1 MVQRM
6 ILRKKEEEGLGD
18 WKNGDKKSIRGKAK
32 EWKSVPR
39 SNHQPWLRTK
49 MNGQLLQF
57 YMMPL
62 QWAIPFL
69 PLLFYLLEET
79 IIINP
84 NALICSLWLL
94 ACALGPFAY

>member
-1 MVQRM
+1 MELIDELSWDYLYTIWKW
-6 ILRKKEEEGLGD
+6 ILIEIF
-18 WKNGDKKSIRGKAK
+18 S
-32 EWKSVPR
+32 
-39 SNHQPWLRTK
+39 TK
-49 MNGQLLQF
+49 LNGQLLQF

-94 ACALGPFAY
+94 ACVLGPFAY

>member
-6 ILRKKEEEGLGD
+6 ILRKKQEEGLGD
-18 WKNGDKKSIRGKAK
+18 WKNGDKKS
-32 EWKSVPR
+32 
-39 SNHQPWLRTK
+39 TK
-49 MNGQLLQF
+49 LNGQLLQF

-94 ACALGPFAY
+94 ACVLGPFAY